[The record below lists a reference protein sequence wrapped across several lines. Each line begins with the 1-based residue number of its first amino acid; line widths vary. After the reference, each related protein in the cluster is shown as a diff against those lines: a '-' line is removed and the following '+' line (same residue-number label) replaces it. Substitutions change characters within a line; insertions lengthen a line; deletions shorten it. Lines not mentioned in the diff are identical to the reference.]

1 MPPPPSP
8 FLIDPVLQS
17 IQDRVESI
25 ESQMVQSNNQWQQA
39 NRNFKFYIIF
49 YLVLLTL
56 FLISGL
62 FCLGVSLKLP
72 YLAELT
78 EKLEEFLGTAGKGT
92 GVTAT
97 TIPIPIPD
105 NSNAGSEEDSSF
117 HILDFTPL
125 RGAKVL

>member
-8 FLIDPVLQS
+8 FLFDPVLQS

-49 YLVLLTL
+49 STVLLTL
-56 FLISGL
+56 FLITGL

-78 EKLEEFLGTAGKGT
+78 EKLEEFLGTAGKGI
-92 GVTAT
+92 GVTPT
-97 TIPIPIPD
+97 IIPIPIPD
-105 NSNAGSEEDSSF
+105 DSDAGSEEDSSF
-117 HILDFTPL
+117 HHILDFTPL
-125 RGAKVL
+125 RGARV